1 MFGISF
7 SFFFFNFVL
16 WSNITIFLSLSQIR
30 ISDRRL
36 FRRLKDVRLL
46 TQYVH
51 SSQINLSIEVYNQSV
66 IVYKMYVI

>member
-1 MFGISF
+1 MFGISV
-7 SFFFFNFVL
+7 FFFFNFVL

>member
-7 SFFFFNFVL
+7 FFFLNFVL
-16 WSNITIFLSLSQIR
+16 WSNITIFLSLSKIR

>member
-46 TQYVH
+46 TQYDH

>member
-7 SFFFFNFVL
+7 FFFLNFVL

-66 IVYKMYVI
+66 KVYKMYVI

>member
-1 MFGISF
+1 MFGIS
-7 SFFFFNFVL
+7 FFFNFVL

>member
-7 SFFFFNFVL
+7 FFLNFVL

>member
-7 SFFFFNFVL
+7 FFFFNFVL
-16 WSNITIFLSLSQIR
+16 WSYITIFLSLSQIR

-36 FRRLKDVRLL
+36 FRRHKDVRLL

>member
-7 SFFFFNFVL
+7 FFFFNFVL

>member
-1 MFGISF
+1 MFGI

>member
-7 SFFFFNFVL
+7 FFFFNFVL
-16 WSNITIFLSLSQIR
+16 WSYITIFLSLSKIR

-36 FRRLKDVRLL
+36 FRRHEDVRLL

-51 SSQINLSIEVYNQSV
+51 RSQINLSIEVYNQSV
-66 IVYKMYVI
+66 IVYIKCM

>member
-1 MFGISF
+1 MFGI

-16 WSNITIFLSLSQIR
+16 WSYITIFLSLSQIR

>member
-1 MFGISF
+1 MFGIS
-7 SFFFFNFVL
+7 SSFFNFVL

-30 ISDRRL
+30 ISDKRL

>member
-1 MFGISF
+1 MCGISV
-7 SFFFFNFVL
+7 FFFNFVL

>member
-7 SFFFFNFVL
+7 FFFLNFVL

-30 ISDRRL
+30 ISDRWL
-36 FRRLKDVRLL
+36 FRRLKGVRLL

>member
-7 SFFFFNFVL
+7 FFFLNFVL

-36 FRRLKDVRLL
+36 FRRHKDVRLL

-51 SSQINLSIEVYNQSV
+51 SSQNIEVYNQSV